1 MCYTGRLLYPIVL
14 IVECVYITWYEDD
27 HYQVTMV
34 ELMMSSVMTAGI
46 GDIMVKE
53 VAMVTATLS

>member
-1 MCYTGRLLYPIVL
+1 
-14 IVECVYITWYEDD
+14 
-27 HYQVTMV
+27 MV